1 MTQNLEKSKK
11 TVKEI
16 NQNRIKNDCRKKIV
30 TNRGYKKISKK
41 SYQLGG

>member
-16 NQNRIKNDCRKKIV
+16 KSNKKTTADKKIV
-30 TNRGYKKISKK
+30 TNRGYKNSPINSIN
-41 SYQLGG
+41 